1 MEHPGVSDGCTGF
14 GWAEWLFP
22 KITACCQIHDSG
34 ASDGFLLDCLQQ
46 SIPPWAWA
54 PAAFCVALMILVRP
68 IYRRFFKRR

>member
-1 MEHPGVSDGCTGF
+1 MSDGCSGF

-22 KITACCQIHDSG
+22 KITDCCRWHDLG
-34 ASDGFLLDCLQQ
+34 ASDGYLLDCLQQ

-54 PAAFCVALMILVRP
+54 PAAFCVALMILARP